1 MSKRPALWMFSL
13 TLLATAAGGCSSTA
27 QHSLTLIPPI
37 AEPCDPAKE
46 PGCKPVYD
54 SCDSLN
60 LKSLS
65 VEVGL
70 FARARTELPC
80 PADLGNGAATVSV
93 SYSPGEDFYMIDASY
108 SRNMEK
114 QNLTAGPFLESD
126 REWRIV
132 LR

>member
-1 MSKRPALWMFSL
+1 MSNRPASLVFSL
-13 TLLATAAGGCSSTA
+13 AALATISGGCSSSA

-37 AEPCDPAKE
+37 SEPCDPARE

-60 LKSLS
+60 LKTLS
-65 VEVGL
+65 IEVGL

-80 PADLGNGAATVSV
+80 PADLGSGAATVSV
-93 SYSPGEDFYMIDASY
+93 SYSPGEDFYMIDATY

-132 LR
+132 LK